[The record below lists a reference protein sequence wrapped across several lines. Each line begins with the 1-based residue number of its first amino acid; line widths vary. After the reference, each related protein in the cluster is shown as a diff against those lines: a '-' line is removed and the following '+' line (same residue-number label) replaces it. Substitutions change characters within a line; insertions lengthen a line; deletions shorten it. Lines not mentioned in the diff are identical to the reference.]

1 MAVLVNLGCLRL
13 KPTERTMNAMPNSSI
28 INFFLLPELK
38 FIRSDSS
45 TRIFC
50 EKSSIMEVCPKCA
63 TPSQSIYDHRWVK
76 IKDEPIRRAL
86 PTLVILKR
94 RFYCK
99 KCLKPF
105 TEPVPGVLPGKRTT
119 QRFRAAILDACGKY
133 HSMKLVREE
142 FRVSSDFVY
151 RARYEQLEL
160 RSRMH
165 QYTSYPVKLGLDEHG
180 VGKCPIYGTTR
191 FVSMIVDQKRG
202 RLIEVAQ
209 GKKTEDV
216 KQALAYLKHPENV
229 RWVTQDMY
237 EGYRKFVYENL
248 PNARIVVDK
257 FHVLRL
263 LSPAILRERKRI
275 TGTNANRK
283 ARRLLLMSSK
293 KLDYFDRLAISRY
306 LEHYP
311 ALKELY
317 EFKEMLHSLYRI
329 KNPRQAQNVMDAMII
344 TAAMAETKEVKT
356 LGKTLR
362 SWKKEI
368 CNYFDKRI
376 TNARVEGFNRKAS
389 LVRMQAYGYKN
400 LNNYR
405 LQLLSACG

>member
-1 MAVLVNLGCLRL
+1 
-13 KPTERTMNAMPNSSI
+13 MPESQL

-38 FIRSDSS
+38 FIRSDGS

-50 EKSSIMEVCPKCA
+50 EKSSEMEVCPKCA

-76 IKDEPIRRAL
+76 IKDEPIKQAL
-86 PTLVILKR
+86 PVLVILKR
-94 RFYCK
+94 RFFCK
-99 KCLKPF
+99 TCRKPF
-105 TEPVPGVLPGKRTT
+105 TEPVPGILPGRRTT
-119 QRFRAAILDACGKY
+119 QRFKLAILHACEKY
-133 HSMKLVREE
+133 RSMKLVRDE
-142 FRVSSDFVY
+142 FRVSSDYVY

-160 RSRMH
+160 RNRMH
-165 QYTSYPVKLGLDEHG
+165 QYHTYPTKLGLDEHG
-180 VGKCPIYGTTR
+180 IGKCPIYGTKR
-191 FVSMIVDQKRG
+191 FVTMIVDQKAG

-209 GKKTEDV
+209 GKKTDDV
-216 KQALAYLKHPENV
+216 KQTLAYLKHPENV

-257 FHVLRL
+257 FHVLRM

-275 TGTNANRK
+275 AGTNANRK
-283 ARRLLLMSSK
+283 ARRLLLMSAK

-306 LEHYP
+306 LEQYP

-317 EFKEMLHSLYRI
+317 EFKEMLHSFYRI
-329 KNPRQAQNVMDAMII
+329 KNPRQAINAMDAIII
-344 TAAMAETKEVKT
+344 TAAMAQTKEVKT
-356 LGKTLR
+356 LGKTLQ

-368 CNYFDKRI
+368 CNYFDQRI
-376 TNARVEGFNRKAS
+376 TNARLEGFNRKAS

-400 LNNYR
+400 VNNYR
-405 LQLLSACG
+405 LQLLSACS